1 SAGGGDLRQRGV
13 LSGDAAVSVEA
24 ARPARRRR
32 RRLVRRGRAG
42 HARRHPRQPSQQ
54 PPEGRGGLLHPDA
67 RAHPGARRRRAVG
80 GHPRRAP
87 RRAATRRPERR
98 HRGDDRSR
106 HRARGGGRRPV
117 LRRQARRLRGA
128 AVARGDLP
136 AVAAGRARRSP
147 RAARRPSPARVLTG
161 MHVAARLMRM
171 LKEAG
176 VDYLFGNPGTTELPF
191 LDALDGSGID
201 YVVALQEA
209 TAVAAADGYA
219 QASGRLGVVNL
230 HVAPGVANGLSILHN
245 AARARTPLLVTAGQQ
260 DTRLLLGEPILAA
273 DMVQLTEQLTK
284 WSHEVRSASE
294 APAAL
299 RRAISLAQT
308 PPTGPVFLSLPMDLM
323 SEPVDDVDAG
333 STSTSVARTEPDGDA
348 VARAAALLGAARAP
362 VIVAGDGVA
371 RAGAR
376 AELRALAELVGAA
389 VHGEPIHRR
398 LSFPADHPL
407 WRGGLFPAAA
417 SVRKSLER
425 ADCVLVVGA
434 SVFTWLFHTPGSP
447 FRPGLPLI
455 QLDDDGREIG
465 RTYPVDCG
473 IDADVRRGLAALHTA
488 VAGRLGVAERV
499 AADARAAVIG
509 RARREHAARL
519 AAEAEA
525 AAARTPISPAFLM
538 HTLASVLPPD
548 AAVVDESASSLPH
561 VLRHL
566 PFGSAADFFGSK
578 TGTLGWAMGAALGV
592 QLACPGR

>member
-1 SAGGGDLRQRGV
+1 
-13 LSGDAAVSVEA
+13 
-24 ARPARRRR
+24 
-32 RRLVRRGRAG
+32 
-42 HARRHPRQPSQQ
+42 
-54 PPEGRGGLLHPDA
+54 
-67 RAHPGARRRRAVG
+67 
-80 GHPRRAP
+80 
-87 RRAATRRPERR
+87 
-98 HRGDDRSR
+98 
-106 HRARGGGRRPV
+106 
-117 LRRQARRLRGA
+117 
-128 AVARGDLP
+128 
-136 AVAAGRARRSP
+136 
-147 RAARRPSPARVLTG
+147 

-376 AELRALAELVGAA
+376 AELRALAELVSAA

-473 IDADVRRGLAALHTA
+473 IVADVRRGLAALHTA

-592 QLACPGR
+592 QLACPGRTVVATVGDGSLMYAPQALWTAARYRLPVTYVVVNNASYAILKSGMVTLGLPSAKRGVYPGMDLVDPEIDYVALARGLGVDATRVDKPAMLRDALAQAVASRRPALVDVAIERSFEAML

>member
-1 SAGGGDLRQRGV
+1 
-13 LSGDAAVSVEA
+13 
-24 ARPARRRR
+24 
-32 RRLVRRGRAG
+32 
-42 HARRHPRQPSQQ
+42 
-54 PPEGRGGLLHPDA
+54 
-67 RAHPGARRRRAVG
+67 
-80 GHPRRAP
+80 
-87 RRAATRRPERR
+87 
-98 HRGDDRSR
+98 
-106 HRARGGGRRPV
+106 
-117 LRRQARRLRGA
+117 
-128 AVARGDLP
+128 
-136 AVAAGRARRSP
+136 
-147 RAARRPSPARVLTG
+147 
-161 MHVAARLMRM
+161 
-171 LKEAG
+171 
-176 VDYLFGNPGTTELPF
+176 
-191 LDALDGSGID
+191 
-201 YVVALQEA
+201 
-209 TAVAAADGYA
+209 
-219 QASGRLGVVNL
+219 
-230 HVAPGVANGLSILHN
+230 
-245 AARARTPLLVTAGQQ
+245 
-260 DTRLLLGEPILAA
+260 
-273 DMVQLTEQLTK
+273 
-284 WSHEVRSASE
+284 
-294 APAAL
+294 
-299 RRAISLAQT
+299 
-308 PPTGPVFLSLPMDLM
+308 
-323 SEPVDDVDAG
+323 
-333 STSTSVARTEPDGDA
+333 
-348 VARAAALLGAARAP
+348 

-473 IDADVRRGLAALHTA
+473 IVADVRRGLAALHTA
-488 VAGRLGVAERV
+488 VAGCLGVVERA

-592 QLACPGR
+592 QLACPGRTVVATVGDGSLMYAPQALWTAARYRLPVTYVVVNNASYAILKSGMVTLGLPSAKRGVYPGMDLVDPEIDYVALARGLGVDATRVDKPAMLREALAHALGSPRPALVDVAIERSFEAML